1 MHEGVDPNAANPRH
15 GADPSVHSYDQTHNS
30 RHDNGELGMR
40 QFVLVFSFSLFTA
53 IAVTGAHAQNY
64 FDTGKL
70 NIDKKQYLE
79 DFEKAS
85 TGISL
90 QQAGLLPKHRYC
102 VRCTSG
108 EHLNCDVPVGGEAG
122 RAMCG
127 SYGMAKC
134 KSSGGQVDYN
144 GCP

>member
-1 MHEGVDPNAANPRH
+1 MRMSLETQR
-15 GADPSVHSYDQTHNS
+15 SVRIGLISILLTFIGCPVY
-30 RHDNGELGMR
+30 
-40 QFVLVFSFSLFTA
+40 
-53 IAVTGAHAQNY
+53 AQNY
-64 FDTGKL
+64 FEDGKL
-70 NIDKKQYLE
+70 NIDKQKYVQE
-79 DFEKAS
+79 FEKLQFDIS
-85 TGISL
+85 TPT
-90 QQAGLLPKHRYC
+90 AGLFSKRRYC

-108 EHLNCDVPVGGEAG
+108 ERLNCDVPVGGEAG